1 MHHDTL
7 IVVLLSEHE
16 PHHAARLK
24 LYLLF
29 KITSLYVAEFN
40 TDFRIGL
47 LFLIDRT
54 SIKVCVRLPLKLW
67 VDDEEGRSVVW
78 QEETVGGTV
87 FTGLLFDAQC

>member
-29 KITSLYVAEFN
+29 KITSLYVAEYN
-40 TDFRIGL
+40 MDFTFGL
-47 LFLIDRT
+47 LFLIDGT
-54 SIKVCVRLPLKLW
+54 SDKVCVYAYCSYFEWMMKTGRLW
-67 VDDEEGRSVVW
+67 C
-78 QEETVGGTV
+78 GTRR
-87 FTGLLFDAQC
+87 Q